1 MKDIIKWVSC
11 LDVGLVITKGVFLL
25 NKDKSRCINLVLEI
39 PLATYVF
46 IAIVVLVYVLTSKS

>member
-25 NKDKSRCINLVLEI
+25 NKDKSRHINLVLEI
-39 PLATYVF
+39 PPATYVF
-46 IAIVVLVYVLTSKS
+46 NAIPILVYVLTSKS

>member
-1 MKDIIKWVSC
+1 MKDIIKWISC

-39 PLATYVF
+39 PLVSYVF
-46 IAIVVLVYVLTSKS
+46 SVIKVFVYVLTSKS

>member
-25 NKDKSRCINLVLEI
+25 NKDKSRCIHLVLEI

-46 IAIVVLVYVLTSKS
+46 NIIAILVYVLTSKS